1 MDFLSNILKN
11 QASSQPLAF
20 IIAAAIAFII
30 TPIIRVRAE
39 QLGSSREETD
49 RNGHQA
55 LSTKPRLGG
64 IAILLSI
71 VITTAI
77 YIAVYGRYT
86 PAGIQ
91 HLELE
96 AMALGSFIIFLVG
109 LLDDIKPLNPF
120 SKLIGQ
126 IIAATFAWLMHVRID
141 FLANPIYYIDHARA
155 ATVTLDPIGSYLVT
169 VIFLI
174 AISNAVNLIDGIDV
188 LAVGVAIIAS
198 VACWAITLS
207 PLLNQPAGAVLA
219 ATMAGACVGFLRY
232 NFNPARIFLGDNG
245 AYLLGF
251 LLGCISCIGL
261 VKKVTVVVI
270 SPILLLIFA
279 VPIVDTL
286 LAIFRR
292 ALKQKAIMRPDLEH
306 LHHKLMDLGMSQKQ
320 VNYLLYG
327 ITFVSALIG
336 CSLLGK
342 DIAYDFLRFSTSIF
356 GIWLF
361 FSLVLNARQQKWGRS
376 QDKH

>member
-1 MDFLSNILKN
+1 MDFLSNIFKN

-30 TPIIRVRAE
+30 TPIIRERAE
-39 QLGSSREETD
+39 KLGNSREEFGRDT
-49 RNGHQA
+49 

-77 YIAVYGRYT
+77 YIAIYGRYT

-120 SKLIGQ
+120 NKLIGQ

-141 FLANPIYYIDHARA
+141 FLANPIYYIDHARD
-155 ATVTLDPIGSYLVT
+155 ATITLDPIGSYLVT

-174 AISNAVNLIDGIDV
+174 AMSNAVNLIDGIDG

-219 ATMAGACVGFLRY
+219 ATMAGACFGFLRY

-245 AYLLGF
+245 AYLIGF

-270 SPILLLIFA
+270 SPILVLIFA
-279 VPIVDTL
+279 VPIFDTL
-286 LAIFRR
+286 LAVCRR
-292 ALKQKAIMRPDLEH
+292 AMQQKAIMKPDLEH
-306 LHHKLMDLGMSQKQ
+306 VHHKLMDLGMSQKQ

-327 ITFVSALIG
+327 ITFISALIG
-336 CSLLGK
+336 CSLLGR
-342 DIAYDFLRFSTSIF
+342 DIALDFLRFSASIF
-356 GIWLF
+356 SIWLF
-361 FSLVLNARQQKWGRS
+361 FSLVLNAKQQKWGR
-376 QDKH
+376 KN

>member
-1 MDFLSNILKN
+1 MDFLSNIFKN

-39 QLGSSREETD
+39 KLGNSREEFGRDTI
-49 RNGHQA
+49 
-55 LSTKPRLGG
+55 STKPRLGG

-77 YIAVYGRYT
+77 YIGVYGRYT

-126 IIAATFAWLMHVRID
+126 IIAASFAWLMHVRID

-155 ATVTLDPIGSYLVT
+155 ATVSLDPIGSYLVT

-174 AISNAVNLIDGIDV
+174 AISNAVNLIDGIDG

-219 ATMAGACVGFLRY
+219 ATMAGACFGFLRY

-245 AYLLGF
+245 AYLIGF

-270 SPILLLIFA
+270 SPILVLIFA
-279 VPIVDTL
+279 VPIIDTL
-286 LAIFRR
+286 LAVFRR

-306 LHHKLMDLGMSQKQ
+306 VHHKLMDLGMSQKQ

-336 CSLLGK
+336 CSLLGR
-342 DIAYDFLRFSTSIF
+342 DIALDFLRYSASIF
-356 GIWLF
+356 GVWLF
-361 FSLVLNARQQKWGRS
+361 FSLVLNAKQQKWGRS
-376 QDKH
+376 ADKH